1 MCSLFL
7 SVLSLQFFFADN
19 TITLRTL
26 RKQRRKKHNCNTTE
40 KNISFKSKNAILSFD
55 KNHKNKIIKKCWTL
69 FV

>member
-7 SVLSLQFFFADN
+7 SMLSLQFFLL
-19 TITLRTL
+19 TIQLHYVHYEN
-26 RKQRRKKHNCNTTE
+26 KEKNCNTTE

-55 KNHKNKIIKKCWTL
+55 KNHKNKIIKECWTL